1 MSLWLHWWNAIW
13 RLRPAFSRLQT
24 FLWFATAVAGFTVR
38 TDMLGVTSI
47 VRALNLNA
55 RYYNANTG
63 TFLVQDPKGFAAGQ
77 TNRIKRI
84 LLLYSAND
92 FRHANIESG

>member
-1 MSLWLHWWNAIW
+1 MSLWINWWNAIW

-47 VRALNLNA
+47 VRALNLDAYVDGPPPVNPPEVV
-55 RYYNANTG
+55 NSPPST
-63 TFLVQDPKGFAAGQ
+63 Q
-77 TNRIKRI
+77 
-84 LLLYSAND
+84 
-92 FRHANIESG
+92 